1 MNVAI
6 VDYRAGNLTSVKQAF
21 LRLGATVTITSQAD
35 ELAFADRIVVP
46 GVGHFSN
53 TASLAA
59 TGLQSKILEAVDRG
73 VPLLG
78 ICLGMQ
84 WFFQSSQEAP
94 AIRGLGLMEGECEH
108 FPSAV
113 KSPHVGWNQL
123 ELRSASPLLR
133 DVQDGSYVYFT
144 HSFCAPITAETS
156 AVSEYGRTFSAA
168 VECGNIFGVQFHPEK
183 SGRTGLKILAN
194 FCAEIC

>member
-35 ELAFADRIVVP
+35 ELALADRIVVP

-59 TGLQSKILEAVDRG
+59 TGLQAKILEAVDRG

-156 AVSEYGRTFSAA
+156 AVSQYGRTFSAA

>member
-59 TGLQSKILEAVDRG
+59 TGLQAKILEAVDRG